1 MKRISI
7 LVVFFLQLFLA
18 HSQAPQSMTGQ
29 MVLRNNNGTL
39 IQNTSVGLR
48 LTVRDG
54 NGTDVSV
61 SSLVDLTNNNGLLTY
76 TIPATTII
84 SGDFASI
91 DWANGPY
98 FLITEVD
105 PQGGTNYIIT
115 GTSQMMS
122 VPYALYAASSGTP
135 GPQGPQGVEGPQG
148 LAGETGAQGIEGE
161 TGPQG
166 IPGLNGEPGPA
177 GPQGPQ
183 GIGLVNNG
191 VWVVGSTYSPGDYVF
206 APSSQNFNVNSLWIV
221 QSENDFLSSST
232 PSDDPTHWVELEA
245 PAGPQGIQGPQG
257 ATGLQGIQGDAGPQ
271 GETGAQGPI
280 GLTGA
285 IGPQGV
291 AGAEGQQG
299 SQGIQ
304 GPAGPTGAT
313 GPQGPAGAQGIQG
326 TQGVAGVGLVNNGN
340 WISGTTYDPGD
351 YVFAPSTLNPNVN
364 SLWIVESAVAF
375 QSNITPSNDAANW
388 VEFEA
393 PAGPQGEPGVAG
405 PQGPIGLT
413 GSTGP
418 AGTNGATGSQGPI
431 GLNGATGAQGPTGL
445 TGATGATG
453 PVGPTGSQGPIGLT
467 GATGAAGAQGPAGP
481 AGATGSQGSIGL
493 TGATGAT
500 GPQGSIGLTGATGPA
515 GATGPQGPIGLT
527 GATGPA
533 GATGPQG
540 PIGLTGATGPAGSQ
554 GATGPQ
560 GPTGATGATGATG
573 SVVATFNLTG
583 NGSNYLFGSAADF
596 NAAPFNA
603 DPTIYLMRGLT
614 YQFVLNANGHPFRI
628 STSNGGPQ
636 YNVGVSSNDV
646 QVGTITFKVPH
657 DAPANLYYYCTVHA
671 AMNGVFVIVP

>member
-1 MKRISI
+1 MKKLST
-7 LVVFFLQLFLA
+7 LAVFFLQVLLA
-18 HSQAPQSMTGQ
+18 LSQAPQSMTGQ

-39 IQNTSVGLR
+39 IQNTTVGLR

-61 SSLVDLTNNNGLLTY
+61 SSLVDQTNSNGLLSY
-76 TIPATTII
+76 TIPATTIL

-98 FLITEVD
+98 FLITDVD

-115 GTSQMMS
+115 GTSQMLS

-135 GPQGPQGVEGPQG
+135 GPQGPQGIQGLQGPQ
-148 LAGETGAQGIEGE
+148 GE

-166 IPGLNGEPGPA
+166 TSGTNGEPGPA

-191 VWVVGSTYSPGDYVF
+191 IWTAGSTYSPGDYVF
-206 APSSQNFNVNSLWIV
+206 APSSQNVNVNSLWIV
-221 QSENDFLSSST
+221 QSDSDFLSTSA
-232 PSDDPTHWVELEA
+232 PSGDLTHWVELEA

-257 ATGLQGIQGDAGPQ
+257 ATGLQGTPGVAGPQ
-271 GETGAQGPI
+271 GDTGAQGPI

-285 IGPQGV
+285 TGPQGV
-291 AGAEGQQG
+291 AGSDGQQG
-299 SQGIQ
+299 TQGIQ
-304 GPAGPTGAT
+304 GPI
-313 GPQGPAGAQGIQG
+313 GPAGATGAQGPVGPQGIQG
-326 TQGVAGVGLVNNGN
+326 EQGVAGVGLVNNGN
-340 WISGTTYDPGD
+340 WVSGTTYASGD

-375 QSNITPSNDAANW
+375 QSNITPSGDAANW

-393 PAGPQGEPGVAG
+393 PAGPQGLA
-405 PQGPIGLT
+405 
-413 GSTGP
+413 
-418 AGTNGATGSQGPI
+418 
-431 GLNGATGAQGPTGL
+431 
-445 TGATGATG
+445 GATG
-453 PVGPTGSQGPIGLT
+453 PQGPIGLT
-467 GATGAAGAQGPAGP
+467 GATGATGPAGIQGPIGLTGATGP
-481 AGATGSQGSIGL
+481 AGVQGPVGLTGATGSTGTAGSAGPQGPIGL

-500 GPQGSIGLTGATGPA
+500 GLTGATGPQGPIGLTGATGPTGA
-515 GATGPQGPIGLT
+515 TGATGLTGATGPQGPIGLT

-533 GATGPQG
+533 GATGATGLTGATGPQGPIGLTGATGPTGATGATGLTGATGPQG
-540 PIGLTGATGPAGSQ
+540 PIGLTGATGPA
-554 GATGPQ
+554 
-560 GPTGATGATGATG
+560 GATGATG

-583 NGSNYLFGSAADF
+583 NGTNYLFGSAADF
-596 NAAPFNA
+596 SAAPFNA

-628 STSNGGPQ
+628 ATSNGGPQ